1 MLARLLKNLFSRTKP
16 APHAAIDG
24 AALLQQ
30 ADAAV
35 QRGAWYAATELA
47 RQLMAEPDYEA
58 DARHILGVVAYQRSD
73 PEKALALVESSI
85 ALHPEAAHF
94 HNTRGK
100 ILGSLGRFA
109 DAIAAYERAITLAP
123 HYGGFFMNYAGARKF
138 SAADMPLIETIEQQL
153 PAIAQ
158 DSDHRINFQ
167 FALGKALDDCAL
179 YDRAFP
185 YFKQA
190 NDAKFASQPFA
201 MEPLLEYAKTLKS
214 VFDENFI
221 ARHRPP
227 ARRDDIRPIFIVGMP
242 RSGST
247 LLESLL
253 CRDTDIIAGGELRAM
268 EIVVDNVARTISN
281 SLPYPQC
288 LREVATLPGRELAQI
303 YCDNLTPAVSA
314 APRFTDKYLYNFL
327 NVGLIA
333 LLFPRA
339 SIVHIKRHPLDVCL
353 SCYLM
358 SFADAHGFTYDI
370 ETLCRY
376 YGQYE
381 MIMAHWHKVLPGLII
396 DVEYRNLT
404 EVTEETINTVRQR
417 LEVPAPFRNAGQA
430 PPHAIQTAS
439 AWQVRQPVYKTSLHR
454 WKNYRNHI
462 SPFVAALRDAGVR
475 IDLDPTTLSD
485 SV

>member
-1 MLARLLKNLFSRTKP
+1 MLKNLFSRTRP
-16 APHAAIDG
+16 APHAAIDV
-24 AALLQQ
+24 AALLRQ
-30 ADAAV
+30 ADAAL
-35 QRGAWYAATELA
+35 QQGRWSAAQQLA
-47 RQLMAEPDYEA
+47 QQLMVEPDHEA
-58 DARHILGVVAYQRSD
+58 DACHVLGVVAYQCSD

-85 ALHPEAAHF
+85 ALNPKAAHF
-94 HNTRGK
+94 HNTLGK
-100 ILGSLGRFA
+100 ILVSLGRFA
-109 DAIAAYERAITLAP
+109 DAAAAYERAITLAP
-123 HYGGFFMNYAGARKF
+123 QVGGYFMNYAAARKF
-138 SAADMPLIETIEQQL
+138 SAADMPLIEAIEKQL
-153 PAIAQ
+153 PAIAE

-201 MEPLLEYAKTLKS
+201 MEPLLEYVTTLRS
-214 VFDENFI
+214 VFDDTFV

-227 ARRDDIRPIFIVGMP
+227 VRRDDIRPIFIVGMP

-253 CRDTDIIAGGELRAM
+253 CRDPDIIAGGELRALD
-268 EIVVDNVARTISN
+268 IVVNDVARIVSN

-288 LREVATLPGRELAQI
+288 LREVATIPLRELARI
-303 YCDNLTPAVSA
+303 YRDNLTPAISTA
-314 APRFTDKYLYNFL
+314 RRFTDKYLYNFL

-333 LLFPRA
+333 LLFPQA
-339 SIVHIKRHPLDVCL
+339 SIIQIRRHPLDVCL

-381 MIMAHWHKVLPGLII
+381 VIMAHWHKVLPDLII
-396 DVEYRNLT
+396 DVEYRDLA
-404 EVTEETINTVRQR
+404 EAAEETIGTVRER
-417 LEVPAPFRNAGQA
+417 LELCAQIENASDTPA
-430 PPHAIQTAS
+430 HAIQTAS
-439 AWQVRQPVYKTSLHR
+439 AWQARQPIYKSSLHR
-454 WKNYRNHI
+454 WRNYRNHI
-462 SPFVAALRDAGVR
+462 SPFVEALRNAGVN
-475 IDLDPTTLSD
+475 IDLEPTTLTD
-485 SV
+485 SA